1 MTRLHT
7 LLSLLILALPIAA
20 LAADAGKAEGTLT
33 VSGKSHK
40 LTHVWAIATQTDDR
54 EPFYYVWLTDVPL
67 TDKQVAVMPDEF
79 MKEIKEGK
87 MHAIK
92 IAINKSG
99 KVEYANVFDGDSFPT
114 ITTPNKLDLK
124 TFDGKA
130 IAGRLHLDKPHLDPS
145 GETYQYDVKFSAPI
159 RPEID
164 FLP

>member
-1 MTRLHT
+1 MMRRYGLI
-7 LLSLLILALPIAA
+7 LLVLALPIAV
-20 LAADAGKAEGTLT
+20 LAADAGKADGTLT

-40 LTHVWAIATQTDDR
+40 LTHVWAIAEQTTDG
-54 EPFYYVWLTDVPL
+54 EPFYYVWLTDVAL
-67 TDKQVAVMPDEF
+67 TDKQLGVMPDLFTKEF
-79 MKEIKEGK
+79 KEGK
-87 MHAIK
+87 MHAIQ
-92 IAINKSG
+92 IGINKSG
-99 KVEYANVFDGDSFPT
+99 KVEHTQVYDGDSFPT